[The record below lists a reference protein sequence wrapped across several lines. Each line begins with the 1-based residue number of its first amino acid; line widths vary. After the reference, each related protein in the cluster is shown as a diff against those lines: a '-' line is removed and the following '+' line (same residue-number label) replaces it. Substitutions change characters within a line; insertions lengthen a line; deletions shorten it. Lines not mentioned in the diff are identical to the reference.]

1 MARKSAAEIAKENAQ
16 KGIDGLS
23 EIGAKGEPEPKQEQ
37 RAVISAQAP
46 VSLIKQLDTRATFSG
61 KKRAD
66 IILDACNEYVK
77 NHPISDDMIQK
88 FLAMANAE

>member
-1 MARKSAAEIAKENAQ
+1 MARKTAKELMEENA
-16 KGIDGLS
+16 KNETGKVTES
-23 EIGAKGEPEPKQEQ
+23 KEPETKQEQ